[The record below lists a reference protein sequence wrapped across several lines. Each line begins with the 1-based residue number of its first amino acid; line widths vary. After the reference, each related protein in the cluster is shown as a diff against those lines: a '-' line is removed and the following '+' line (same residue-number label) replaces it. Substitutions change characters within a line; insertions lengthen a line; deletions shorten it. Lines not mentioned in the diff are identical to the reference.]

1 MQTKTF
7 AAFAGIR
14 NTLSTERLERASTQA
29 GNRDI
34 RTELE
39 AATNVDIDDSG
50 RISRRAGQQVVVPAA
65 AHSLWSDDDVC
76 LFVQSGSMYQ
86 LDKAYTK
93 KLLISGLGDTE
104 VHYLAVNGI
113 VYWTNSVVTGIVAN
127 GVASAW
133 GVAAPISQP
142 SASIVAGNMTAATYL
157 YAATYTRADGQESG
171 TGMSVRIDLKDGAGL
186 RFAWPVPTNR
196 DIVGVNI
203 YLSEPNSETMFLAVS
218 APVGAGNV
226 TFNGGALS
234 TPLNTQWLDAPP
246 PGQELSFH
254 RGRIYIAQG
263 EFLFASS
270 PLGYSYVDMRDYL
283 ALDGTRIRF
292 VIGVDHG
299 LFVGTDKTVYFLKGD
314 RFDQMEVDAAVEAHG
329 VAGSAILVDGFVAT
343 GDDKLSGL
351 TCAMFA
357 TGSGICLGT
366 PDGATVNLTYDRF
379 QTTMPRSGAAVLR
392 TSQTQT
398 QYLLTMRD

>member
-14 NTLSTERLERASTQA
+14 NTLSTERLERAASQS

-34 RTELE
+34 RTELD

-50 RISRRAGQQVVVPAA
+50 RVSRRAGQQIIVPAA
-65 AHSLWSDDDVC
+65 AHSLWSNDDMC
-76 LFVQSGSMYQ
+76 LFMQAGVLYQ
-86 LDKAYTK
+86 LDANYTK
-93 KLLISGLGDTE
+93 RALASGLGDTPM
-104 VHYLAVNGI
+104 HYLALNGA
-113 VYWTNSVVTGIVAN
+113 VYLTNSVMTGVVIDGAVH
-127 GVASAW
+127 AW

-142 SASIVAGNMTAATYL
+142 AATIVAGNLPAATYL

-171 TGMSVRIDLKDGAGL
+171 TGMSVRIDLQAGGGL
-186 RFAWPVPTNR
+186 RFSWPIPTNP
-196 DIVGVNI
+196 DITGINI
-203 YLSEPNSETMFLAVS
+203 YVSEPNSETMFLAAS
-218 APVGAGNV
+218 APVAAGNV
-226 TFNGGALS
+226 TFNGGMLA
-234 TPLNTQWLDAPP
+234 TPLNTQWFDAPP

-254 RGRIYIAQG
+254 RGRIFIAQG

-314 RFDQMEVDAAVEAHG
+314 RFDQMEVEVVVESHG

-343 GDDKLSGL
+343 GDDKLSGM

-357 TGSGICLGT
+357 TGLGICLGT

>member
-14 NTLSTERLERASTQA
+14 NTLSTERLERAASQS

-34 RTELE
+34 RTDLE

-50 RISRRAGQQVVVPAA
+50 RVSRRAGQQVIIPDA
-65 AHSLWSDDDVC
+65 AHSLWSDDETC
-76 LFVQSGSMYQ
+76 LFVQAGTLYQ
-86 LDKAYTK
+86 LNANYTK
-93 KLLISGLGDTE
+93 RALVSGIGNTP
-104 VHYLAVNGI
+104 VHYLALNGV
-113 VYWTNSVVTGIVAN
+113 VYWSNAVTTGAVVEGTVHTWGMAVPASQPNASVV
-127 GVASAW
+127 
-133 GVAAPISQP
+133 
-142 SASIVAGNMTAATYL
+142 AGSLVAATYL
-157 YAATYTRADGQESG
+157 YAATYVRADGQESG
-171 TGMSVRIDLKDGAGL
+171 TGMASRIDLKDGAGL
-186 RFAWPVPTNR
+186 RFVWPAPPSR
-196 DIVGVNI
+196 DVVGINI
-203 YLSEPNSETMFLAVS
+203 YVSEPNSESMFLAVS
-218 APVGAGNV
+218 APIAAGNA
-226 TFNGGALS
+226 TFNGGLLA
-234 TPLNTQWLDAPP
+234 TPLNTQWQDAPP
-246 PGQELSFH
+246 PGQELAFH

-270 PLGYSYVDMRDYL
+270 ALGYSYVDMRDYL
-283 ALDGTRIRF
+283 ALDGTIIRF
-292 VIGVDHG
+292 VVGVDHG
-299 LFVGTDKTVYFLKGD
+299 MFVGTDESVYFLKGD
-314 RFDQMEVDAAVEAHG
+314 RFDQMEIDSVVETYG

-398 QYLLTMRD
+398 QYLLTLHD